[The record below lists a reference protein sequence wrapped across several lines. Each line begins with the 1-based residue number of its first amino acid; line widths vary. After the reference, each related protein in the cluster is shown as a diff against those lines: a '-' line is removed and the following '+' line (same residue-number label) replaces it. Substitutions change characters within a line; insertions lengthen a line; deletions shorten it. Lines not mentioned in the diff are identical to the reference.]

1 MNLNERPVANAR
13 VTITALTNVAQ
24 TVFAASGL
32 SPDFGKVL
40 ILGFV
45 INGGAA
51 AEQVIF
57 RAVDNAP
64 EYFRVNVGA
73 AGFQAHEE
81 PFEIPADEGL
91 ELITA
96 SLAGDVEV
104 TIFYFVPG
112 ATGLGSAD

>member
-1 MNLNERPVANAR
+1 MNHYALPVANAR

-24 TVFAASGL
+24 QVFAPSGISGDL
-32 SPDFGKVL
+32 GKVL
-40 ILGFV
+40 VLGFV

-57 RAVDNAP
+57 RADDNTP

-73 AGFQAHEE
+73 GGFQPHTE
-81 PFEIPADEGL
+81 PFEIPAIEGL

-96 SLAGDVEV
+96 SAAGDVEV
-104 TIFYFVPG
+104 TVFYFVPG
-112 ATGLGSAD
+112 AKGLGA